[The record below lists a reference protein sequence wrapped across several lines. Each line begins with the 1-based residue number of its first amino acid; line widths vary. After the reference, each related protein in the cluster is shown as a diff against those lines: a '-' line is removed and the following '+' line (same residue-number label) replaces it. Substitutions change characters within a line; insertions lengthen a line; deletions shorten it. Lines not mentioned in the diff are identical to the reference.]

1 MSREID
7 ERVVEMRFDNSA
19 FERGVAKTLETIQK
33 LKDALKFEGATKGL
47 EEIQNASEISF
58 DDMYNSVNSI
68 AERFSYLGLMGMQA
82 ISNITDRIVNMGIAT
97 VKSMTFIDQMAV
109 GWQRYAQKTSAVQT
123 IMAATRKE
131 FGDVDNQM
139 ELVNEQLEKLY
150 WFTDETSYDS
160 VDLIN
165 NIAKFTSNNV
175 KLETAVTAMQG
186 LALATSVAGG
196 NANEF
201 SRAAYNLAQSLG
213 SGTVRLQDWMSI
225 ENANIATAEFK
236 ETMLDAAVAAGKL
249 KKVSDGVWRTMK
261 GSTVTVENFR
271 NTLQDGWFSADVLMK
286 GLDEYGRFASEL
298 RDTIGEINDNL
309 SEDEQT
315 YATEMLRLLK
325 TYKRGNLNMEQTA
338 ERLGMSVDQLREK
351 FDHLTRSENDLGMRA
366 MQAGQEAKTFAEVL
380 QSARVA
386 VASGWGKTFEY
397 IFGNY
402 EEAKE
407 LFTDLSEVL
416 YDTFAEGGNRR
427 NAMLKAWYDAGGRD
441 ELIEGFWNIYDS
453 LYQVFEAIG
462 ELFREFFPHLTSEN
476 LLAYTKSFKDFSETL
491 KDLLIPGEKTVK
503 VFDDIGNGMNKFH
516 YETEKNN
523 AAENIEKIKKPFE
536 ALFKVLE
543 LGKTTVQTFI
553 KTFSPLITKYIIPA
567 AGHIFDL
574 VVAFSEWIIRIVD
587 VINNSEIIQRVF
599 NKAFELTTKLIDRI
613 IEFGEKLNDIFK
625 PLEKL
630 KTIGDGIVTWLEK
643 VLSPTEKVN
652 ETTEETTSVF
662 DIFGKT
668 LTIVGEALNDIWG
681 VLTKLGSNVGE
692 VLINAVQT
700 LRDMIKN
707 IFDLFKNDNPIDT
720 IYAIGSTLA
729 AVFTGKWLID
739 FAAGFKHFADI
750 FRGLKLEAMA
760 GAFFEFAKAIG
771 LVAASV
777 WLLSTIDSD
786 RLMDS
791 VTAILALMA
800 GFAGAIAVLN
810 KSLDEWGG
818 SDNPLNNLV
827 DGALE
832 FMADYRITAI
842 SKGIL
847 AFGAAIVMLAASLKI
862 ISTIDTE
869 KLWTSVAALAAIIAA
884 LTLALKSLKTSG
896 GGFSGGFGLA
906 AMTGT
911 IISLGVTMLAMSAA
925 IKMIGSL
932 DPKQIIAGVASIMAI
947 LFTISKFIKSFSVL
961 EKGQKSQKIGG
972 TLLAI
977 AVAINVIAR
986 AIGKLGSMDTK
997 TLVVG
1002 FGAVAA
1008 ILVALDVFVNRVS
1021 EAKIGGVGVGLL
1033 LLSAAMVVLAGAMK
1047 IMGSMKLENLGVA
1060 LLSMVSALMMFGLAV
1075 EMLSAK
1081 DIAKGG
1087 GVAVALIALSAA
1099 MITMA
1104 AAITILGSVNLEK
1117 AGRALLIF
1125 AGTIIS
1131 LGAAVWLLDKMQ
1143 VDAALIK
1150 VGLGILALSAAI
1162 AVGAIALAAFS
1173 VALSV
1178 FSTNLAVIVRGIA
1191 NVISAL
1197 AEGIAQSAVSI
1208 AKAVVAVIVAIV
1220 QTLADNIGTVVAGVG
1235 NLIVNFITALND
1247 WIGPVVTA
1255 AIIFAYN
1262 FIMGLAEGIRTYSPL
1277 IITAVLSLIESILEV
1292 AFNALEGLAGLI
1304 PVVGEDIVAG
1314 LEDAKLAM
1322 RDLFDVS
1329 DATMEFETSFDGV
1342 TRTVTGKLDE
1352 TQTTAEQGKQDVVD
1366 SLTVSEE
1373 DKAAITGS
1381 YAGLGTDVIE
1391 VIKSTLPPELLAS
1404 MSDEQ
1409 IQAYVS
1415 SFLNG
1420 ETQLPLD
1427 ETGNLPFVGNA
1438 LSSLDR
1444 AVPQFGEKGTAA
1456 ADEAANSMS
1465 LEAKRVMPAAGE
1477 DVVNAGLDSLNNKTQ
1492 AFGDK
1497 GEESAHEYAS
1507 GLEDKGKAEVP
1518 PIAEDIGTEGAD
1530 TISGTSGK
1538 WAESAQNCING
1549 LLGKFEEI
1557 LRSRVVYN
1565 STYAI
1570 GDQANQ
1576 GFNDATGVAS
1586 PSKEFAKSG
1595 KFIVDGLL
1603 LGLRNNS
1610 NRVYAE
1616 TADIGSGALSS
1627 FKESVRN
1634 ISNAIFDTVDPNP
1647 VIRPTLD
1654 LSGLTSRVGE
1664 INDMF
1669 NGTYGINGAVNQNGG
1684 IASGQVVFNQYNT
1697 SPKALTNI
1705 EIYRQTRNQLSYAKG
1720 MLSK

>member
-68 AERFSYLGLMGMQA
+68 AERFSYLGLMGMRA
-82 ISNITDRIVNMGIAT
+82 ITNITDRIVNMGIAT

-196 NANEF
+196 SANEF

-271 NTLQDGWFSADVLMK
+271 NTLQEGWFSADTLMK

-351 FDHLTRSENDLGMRA
+351 FDNLTRSENDLGMRA
-366 MQAGQEAKTFAEVL
+366 MQSGQEAKTFAEVL

-427 NAMLKAWYDAGGRD
+427 NAMLKAWYNAGGRD

-462 ELFREFFPHLTSEN
+462 ELFREFFPSLTSDN
-476 LLAYTKSFKDFSETL
+476 LLLYTYRFKEFSKAVKDFLVPSEQVVDVFYGL
-491 KDLLIPGEKTVK
+491 DALSSRKDI
-503 VFDDIGNGMNKFH
+503 INNG
-516 YETEKNN
+516 
-523 AAENIEKIKKPFE
+523 AAERLEKIKKPFE

-553 KTFSPLITKYIIPA
+553 KTFQPLIWKYIVPA
-567 AGHIFDL
+567 AGHIFNL
-574 VVAFSEWIIRIVD
+574 VVAFSEWVIKLVD
-587 VINNSEIIQRVF
+587 VINESKIVQRVF
-599 NKAFELTTKLIDRI
+599 SGVFEFITGFVDKVIDI
-613 IEFGEKLNDIFK
+613 GKKLNEVFK

-630 KTIGDGIVTWLEK
+630 QTIGDGILNWLEK
-643 VLSPTEKVN
+643 LLAPTEKVK
-652 ETTEETTSVF
+652 ETTEESTSVF

-668 LTIVGEALNDIWG
+668 LSIVNESLNDIWG
-681 VLTKLGSNVGE
+681 VLTKLGSSVGE
-692 VLINAVQT
+692 VLIKAVQT
-700 LRDMIKN
+700 LRDMISN
-707 IFDLFKNDNPIDT
+707 IFDLFKNDNPVDT

-842 SKGIL
+842 AKGIL
-847 AFGAAIVMLAASLKI
+847 AFGEAIVMLAVSLKV
-862 ISTIDTE
+862 ISTIDSD
-869 KLWTSVAALAAIIAA
+869 KLLESVVAL
-884 LTLALKSLKTSG
+884 LALVAGLTIALKTLKTG
-896 GGFSGGFGLA
+896 SGGFNIALMAG
-906 AMTGT
+906 M
-911 IISLGVTMLAMSAA
+911 IRNIGVALLLMAAA
-925 IKMIGSL
+925 IKVIGGMEMDNMIVSVL
-932 DPKQIIAGVASIMAI
+932 AI
-947 LFTISKFIKSFSVL
+947 LALLAGISKFINSFAIL
-961 EKGQKSQKIGG
+961 EKGQKAQKIGG
-972 TLLAI
+972 TLI
-977 AVAINVIAR
+977 
-986 AIGKLGSMDTK
+986 AIGLALVIISKAVKILGSMDTK

-1002 FGAVAA
+1002 LGSVAA

-1047 IMGSMKLENLGVA
+1047 IMGSMKLEKLGVA
-1060 LLSMVSALMMFGLAV
+1060 LLSMVSALMIFGLAV

-1099 MITMA
+1099 MIAMA
-1104 AAITILGSVNLEK
+1104 AAITILGSVNIEK
-1117 AGRALLIF
+1117 AGMALLIF
-1125 AGTIIS
+1125 AGTIVS

-1150 VGLGILALSAAI
+1150 VGLGILAMSAAI

-1178 FSTNLAVIVRGIA
+1178 FSVNLAVIVRGIA

-1197 AEGIAQSAVSI
+1197 AEGIAQSATSI
-1208 AKAVVAVIVAIV
+1208 AKAVVAIIVAIV
-1220 QTLADNIGTVVAGVG
+1220 QTLADNVGTVVAGVG

-1255 AIIFAYN
+1255 AIIFAFN

-1277 IITAVLSLIESILEV
+1277 IIMAVLSLIESILEV
-1292 AFNALEGLAGLI
+1292 AFNALEGLAGMI

-1322 RDLFDVS
+1322 RDLFNVDDAATQAEEFADGVS
-1329 DATMEFETSFDGV
+1329 TSFSGSFGDVEETAANEKTNILNAMTFTEADASQV
-1342 TRTVTGKLDE
+1342 T
-1352 TQTTAEQGKQDVVD
+1352 D
-1366 SLTVSEE
+1366 SIS
-1373 DKAAITGS
+1373 
-1381 YAGLGTDVIE
+1381 GLGGNILTSFQEAVPDGA
-1391 VIKSTLPPELLAS
+1391 LLGISQEQLQEYISGFNGGEEGFAFPV
-1404 MSDEQ
+1404 DE
-1409 IQAYVS
+1409 
-1415 SFLNG
+1415 NG
-1420 ETQLPLD
+1420 NMPI
-1427 ETGNLPFVGNA
+1427 VGNV
-1438 LSSLDR
+1438 LSSLQEAQPQFAEAGGNEVDAMVNGEGGMLATSQRIMPEAGTQVSNDGVDGADR
-1444 AVPQFGEKGTAA
+1444 AHGGWVTSGYNCVQGLVDGIHQALENRIAW
-1456 ADEAANSMS
+1456 EAGHAVG
-1465 LEAKRVMPAAGE
+1465 K
-1477 DVVNAGLDSLNNKTQ
+1477 Q
-1492 AFGDK
+1492 A
-1497 GEESAHEYAS
+1497 
-1507 GLEDKGKAEVP
+1507 L
-1518 PIAEDIGTEGAD
+1518 EGAMAALD
-1530 TISGTSGK
+1530 
-1538 WAESAQNCING
+1538 EN
-1549 LLGKFEEI
+1549 
-1557 LRSRVVYN
+1557 
-1565 STYAI
+1565 
-1570 GDQANQ
+1570 
-1576 GFNDATGVAS
+1576 S
-1586 PSKEFAKSG
+1586 PSKEFMKVGRYADEGLVIGLNSMARNVFDAGSG
-1595 KFIVDGLL
+1595 IGENAMN
-1603 LGLRNNS
+1603 GLRAT
-1610 NRVYAE
+1610 V
-1616 TADIGSGALSS
+1616 
-1627 FKESVRN
+1627 KK
-1634 ISNAIFDTVDPNP
+1634 ISDTIFDVVDPDP

-1669 NGTYGINGAVNQNGG
+1669 GQTYGVNGSGGIQNGG
-1684 IASGQVVFNQYNT
+1684 VSSGGIVFNQYNN
-1697 SPKALTNI
+1697 SPKALSQI

-1720 MLSK
+1720 ILNS

>member
-33 LKDALKFEGATKGL
+33 LKDALKFQGATEGL

-58 DDMYNSVNSI
+58 DDMAYSVDSI
-68 AERFSYLGLMGMQA
+68 AQKFTMLGIMGVRA
-82 ISNITDRIVNMGIAT
+82 VENITDRIVGMGIAT
-97 VKSMTFIDQMAV
+97 VRSMTFIDQMSA
-109 GWQRYAQKTSAVQT
+109 GWQRYAQKTTAVQT

-131 FGDVDNQM
+131 FGGAENQM
-139 ELVNEQLEKLY
+139 ELVNEQLERLN
-150 WFTDETSYDS
+150 WFTDETSYDFADMVS
-160 VDLIN
+160 
-165 NIAKFTSNNV
+165 NIGKFTSNNV

-196 NANEF
+196 STGEF
-201 SRAAYNLAQSLG
+201 SRAAYNLAQALG
-213 SGTVRLQDWMSI
+213 AGTVRLQDWMSI

-236 ETMLDAAVAAGKL
+236 ETMMEAAVACKTLRKA
-249 KKVSDGVWRTMK
+249 SDGTYRTLK
-261 GSTVTVENFR
+261 GTVVTVENFR
-271 NTLQDGWFSADVLMK
+271 ETLQDKWFTADVMSL
-286 GLDEYGRFASEL
+286 GLNEYGRFATEL
-298 RDTIGEINDNL
+298 KDTIEEINDNL

-366 MQAGQEAKTFAEVL
+366 MQFGQEAKTFAEVL
-380 QSARVA
+380 QSARTA
-386 VASGWGKTFEY
+386 VATGWMKTFEY

-407 LFTDLSEVL
+407 LWTNLSEVL

-427 NAMLKAWYDAGGRD
+427 NAMLESWYKKGGRD

-462 ELFREFFPHLTSEN
+462 ELFREFFPSLTSDN
-476 LLAYTKSFKDFSETL
+476 LLLYTYRFKEFSKAVKDFLVPSEQVVDVFYGLDTL
-491 KDLLIPGEKTVK
+491 SSRKDI
-503 VFDDIGNGMNKFH
+503 INNG
-516 YETEKNN
+516 
-523 AAENIEKIKKPFE
+523 AAERLEKIKKPFE

-553 KTFSPLITKYIIPA
+553 KTFQPLIWKYIVPA
-567 AGHIFDL
+567 AGHIFNL
-574 VVAFSEWIIRIVD
+574 VVAFSEWVIKLVDII
-587 VINNSEIIQRVF
+587 NESEIVQRVF
-599 NKAFELTTKLIDRI
+599 SGVFEFITGFIDKVI
-613 IEFGEKLNDIFK
+613 DIGKKLNEVFK

-630 KTIGDGIVTWLEK
+630 QTIGNGILNWLEK
-643 VLSPTEKVN
+643 LLAPTEKVK
-652 ETTEETTSVF
+652 ETTEESTSVF

-668 LTIVGEALNDIWG
+668 LSIVSESLNDIWG
-681 VLTKLGSNVGE
+681 VLTKLGSSVGE
-692 VLINAVQT
+692 VLIKAIQT
-700 LRDMIKN
+700 LRDMISN

-760 GAFFEFAKAIG
+760 GAFFEFGKAIA

-777 WLLSTIDSD
+777 WLLSTIDSG

-791 VTAILALMA
+791 VTAVLALMA

-810 KSLDEWGG
+810 KSLDTWGG

-862 ISTIDTE
+862 ISTIDTD

-884 LTLALKSLKTSG
+884 LTLALKSLKTGG

-911 IISLGVTMLAMSAA
+911 IISLGVTMLAMAAA

-932 DPKQIIAGVASIMAI
+932 DPKQIIAGVVSIMAI

-1047 IMGSMKLENLGVA
+1047 IMGSMKLEKLGVA
-1060 LLSMVSALMMFGLAV
+1060 LLSMVSALMIFGLAV

-1099 MITMA
+1099 MIAMA
-1104 AAITILGSVNLEK
+1104 AAITILGSVNIEK
-1117 AGRALLIF
+1117 AGMALLIF
-1125 AGTIIS
+1125 AGSITAI
-1131 LGAAVWLLDKMQ
+1131 GAAVWLLDKMG
-1143 VDAALIK
+1143 VDTALIK
-1150 VGLGILALSAAI
+1150 VGLGILAMSAAI
-1162 AVGAIALAAFS
+1162 AIGAVALAAFS
-1173 VALSV
+1173 IALSV

-1208 AKAVVAVIVAIV
+1208 AKAVVAIIVAIV

-1235 NLIVNFITALND
+1235 SLIVGFINALND
-1247 WIGPVVTA
+1247 WIGPVVVA
-1255 AIIFAYN
+1255 AINFVYN
-1262 FIMGLAEGIRTYSPL
+1262 FIMGLAAGIREYSPL
-1277 IITAVLSLIESILEV
+1277 IITAVLSLIESIFEV
-1292 AFNALEGLAGLI
+1292 VFNAFEGIVGMI
-1304 PVVGEDIVAG
+1304 PIIGEDCVAAI
-1314 LEDAKLAM
+1314 ESTKTAM
-1322 RDLFDVS
+1322 RDLFNVDDAATQAEEFANGVS
-1329 DATMEFETSFDGV
+1329 TSFSGSFGDVEETATNEKTNILSAMTFTEADASQV
-1342 TRTVTGKLDE
+1342 T
-1352 TQTTAEQGKQDVVD
+1352 D
-1366 SLTVSEE
+1366 SIS
-1373 DKAAITGS
+1373 
-1381 YAGLGTDVIE
+1381 GLGGNILTSFQEAVPDGA
-1391 VIKSTLPPELLAS
+1391 LLGISQDQLQEYISGFNGGEEGFAFPV
-1404 MSDEQ
+1404 DE
-1409 IQAYVS
+1409 
-1415 SFLNG
+1415 N
-1420 ETQLPLD
+1420 
-1427 ETGNLPFVGNA
+1427 GNLPVVGNF
-1438 LSSLDR
+1438 LSTLQEAQPQFAEAGGNEVDAMVNGEGGMLATSQRIMPEAGTQVSNDGTDGVDR
-1444 AVPQFGEKGTAA
+1444 AHGGWV
-1456 ADEAANSMS
+1456 
-1465 LEAKRVMPAAGE
+1465 
-1477 DVVNAGLDSLNNKTQ
+1477 
-1492 AFGDK
+1492 
-1497 GEESAHEYAS
+1497 
-1507 GLEDKGKAEVP
+1507 
-1518 PIAEDIGTEGAD
+1518 
-1530 TISGTSGK
+1530 TSGY
-1538 WAESAQNCING
+1538 NCVQG
-1549 LLGKFEEI
+1549 LVDGIQQAIENRIAWDAGHAVGKQALDGAMAALGE
-1557 LRSRVVYN
+1557 R
-1565 STYAI
+1565 
-1570 GDQANQ
+1570 
-1576 GFNDATGVAS
+1576 S
-1586 PSKEFAKSG
+1586 PSKEFMKVGRYA
-1595 KFIVDGLL
+1595 DEGLVIGL
-1603 LGLRNNS
+1603 NSMARNVFDAGSSIGEHAMNGLRATVKKVS
-1610 NRVYAE
+1610 D
-1616 TADIGSGALSS
+1616 T
-1627 FKESVRN
+1627 
-1634 ISNAIFDTVDPNP
+1634 IFDIVDPNP

-1669 NGTYGINGAVNQNGG
+1669 GQTYGVNGSGGIQNGG
-1684 IASGQVVFNQYNT
+1684 VPSGGIVFNQYNN
-1697 SPKALTNI
+1697 SPKALSQI

-1720 MLSK
+1720 ILNS

>member
-68 AERFSYLGLMGMQA
+68 AERFSYLGLMGMRA
-82 ISNITDRIVNMGIAT
+82 VSNITDRIVNMGIAT
-97 VKSMTFIDQMAV
+97 VRSMTFIDQMSS
-109 GWQRYAQKTSAVQT
+109 GWQRYAQKTTAVQT

-131 FGDVDNQM
+131 FEGAENQM
-139 ELVNEQLEKLY
+139 ELVNDQLDRLN
-150 WFTDETSYDS
+150 WFTDETSYDF
-160 VDLIN
+160 VDMVS
-165 NIAKFTSNNV
+165 NIGKFTSNNV

-196 NANEF
+196 STGEF
-201 SRAAYNLAQSLG
+201 SRAAYNLAQALG
-213 SGTVRLQDWMSI
+213 AGTVRLQDWMSI

-236 ETMLDAAVAAGKL
+236 ETMMEAAVAAGKL
-249 KKVSDGVWRTMK
+249 RKESDGVYRTLRGTK
-261 GSTVTVENFR
+261 VTVENFR
-271 NTLQDGWFSADVLMK
+271 ETLQDKWFTADVLTA
-286 GLDEYGRFASEL
+286 GLNEYGRFATEL
-298 RDTIGEINDNL
+298 KDTIEEINDNL

-366 MQAGQEAKTFAEVL
+366 MQAGQEAKTFAEAL
-380 QSARVA
+380 QSARTA
-386 VASGWGKTFEY
+386 VATGWMNTFEY

-407 LFTDLSEVL
+407 LWTDLSEAL

-441 ELIEGFWNIYDS
+441 ELIEGFWNIYDA

-462 ELFREFFPHLTSEN
+462 DLFRDFFPHLTSDT
-476 LLAYTKSFKDFSETL
+476 LLLYTYRFKEFSKAVKDFLVPSEQMVDVFYGLDTL
-491 KDLLIPGEKTVK
+491 SSRKDI
-503 VFDDIGNGMNKFH
+503 INNG
-516 YETEKNN
+516 
-523 AAENIEKIKKPFE
+523 AAERLEKIKKPFE

-553 KTFSPLITKYIIPA
+553 ETFQPLIWKYIVPA
-567 AGHIFDL
+567 AGHIFNL
-574 VVAFSEWIIRIVD
+574 VVAFSEWVIKLVDII
-587 VINNSEIIQRVF
+587 NESEIVQRVF
-599 NKAFELTTKLIDRI
+599 SGVFEFITGFIDKVI
-613 IEFGEKLNDIFK
+613 DIGKKLNEVFK

-630 KTIGDGIVTWLEK
+630 KTIGDGILNWLEK
-643 VLSPTEKVN
+643 LLAPTEKVN
-652 ETTEETTSVF
+652 ETTEESTSVF

-668 LTIVGEALNDIWG
+668 LSIVSESLNDIWG
-681 VLTKLGSNVGE
+681 VLTKLGSSVGE
-692 VLINAVQT
+692 VLIKAVQT

-707 IFDLFKNDNPIDT
+707 IFDLFKNDNPVDT

-750 FRGLKLEAMA
+750 FKGLKLEAMA
-760 GAFFEFAKAIG
+760 GAFFEFGKAIA

-791 VTAILALMA
+791 VTAVLALMA
-800 GFAGAIAVLN
+800 GFAGAIAILN
-810 KSLDEWGG
+810 KSLDTWGG

-862 ISTIDTE
+862 ISTIDTD
-869 KLWTSVAALAAIIAA
+869 KLWTSVAALAAIIAT
-884 LTLALKSLKTSG
+884 LTIALKSLKTSG

-911 IISLGVTMLAMSAA
+911 IISLGITMLAMAAA

-932 DPKQIIAGVASIMAI
+932 DPKQIIAGVLSIMAI

-986 AIGKLGSMDTK
+986 AIGKLGGMDTK

-1002 FGAVAA
+1002 LGSVAA

-1021 EAKIGGVGVGLL
+1021 EAKIAGVGVGLL

-1047 IMGSMKLENLGVA
+1047 IMGSMKLEKLGVA
-1060 LLSMVSALMMFGLAV
+1060 LLSMVSALMIFGLAV

-1099 MITMA
+1099 MIAMA
-1104 AAITILGSVNLEK
+1104 AAITILGSVNIEK
-1117 AGRALLIF
+1117 AGMALLIF
-1125 AGTIIS
+1125 AGSITAI
-1131 LGAAVWLLDKMQ
+1131 GAAVWLLDKMG
-1143 VDAALIK
+1143 VDTALIK
-1150 VGLGILALSAAI
+1150 VGLGILAMSAAI
-1162 AVGAIALAAFS
+1162 AIGAVALAAFS
-1173 VALSV
+1173 IALSV

-1208 AKAVVAVIVAIV
+1208 AKAVVAIIVAIV

-1235 NLIVNFITALND
+1235 NLIVGFINALND

-1255 AIIFAYN
+1255 AIVFAYN
-1262 FIMGLAEGIRTYSPL
+1262 FIMGLAAGIREYSPL

-1292 AFNALEGLAGLI
+1292 AFNALEGLAGMI
-1304 PVVGEDIVAG
+1304 PVVGEDIVSG

-1322 RDLFDVS
+1322 RDLFNVDDAATQAEEFANGVS
-1329 DATMEFETSFDGV
+1329 TSFSGSFGDVEETAANEKTNILSAMTFTEADASQVTDSISGLGGNILTSFQEAVPDGALLGISQDQLQEYISGFNGGEEGFAFPVDENGNMPIVGNVLSTLQEAQPQFAEAGGNEVDAMVNGEGGMLATSQQIMPEAGTQVSNDGV
-1342 TRTVTGKLDE
+1342 DGVDRSHGGWVTGGYNCVQGLVDGIQKAIENRIAWD
-1352 TQTTAEQGKQDVVD
+1352 AGHAVGKQ
-1366 SLTVSEE
+1366 
-1373 DKAAITGS
+1373 
-1381 YAGLGTDVIE
+1381 
-1391 VIKSTLPPELLAS
+1391 
-1404 MSDEQ
+1404 
-1409 IQAYVS
+1409 
-1415 SFLNG
+1415 
-1420 ETQLPLD
+1420 
-1427 ETGNLPFVGNA
+1427 A
-1438 LSSLDR
+1438 L
-1444 AVPQFGEKGTAA
+1444 
-1456 ADEAANSMS
+1456 
-1465 LEAKRVMPAAGE
+1465 
-1477 DVVNAGLDSLNNKTQ
+1477 
-1492 AFGDK
+1492 
-1497 GEESAHEYAS
+1497 
-1507 GLEDKGKAEVP
+1507 
-1518 PIAEDIGTEGAD
+1518 EGAM
-1530 TISGTSGK
+1530 
-1538 WAESAQNCING
+1538 AA
-1549 LLGKFEEI
+1549 LGE
-1557 LRSRVVYN
+1557 R
-1565 STYAI
+1565 
-1570 GDQANQ
+1570 
-1576 GFNDATGVAS
+1576 S
-1586 PSKEFAKSG
+1586 PSKEFMKVGRYA
-1595 KFIVDGLL
+1595 DEGLVIGL
-1603 LGLRNNS
+1603 NSMARNVFDAGGSIGENAMNGLRAT
-1610 NRVYAE
+1610 V
-1616 TADIGSGALSS
+1616 
-1627 FKESVRN
+1627 KK
-1634 ISNAIFDTVDPNP
+1634 ISDTIFDVVDPDP

-1669 NGTYGINGAVNQNGG
+1669 GQTYGVNGSGGIQNGG
-1684 IASGQVVFNQYNT
+1684 VPSGGIVFNQYNN
-1697 SPKALTNI
+1697 SPKALSQI

-1720 MLSK
+1720 ILNS